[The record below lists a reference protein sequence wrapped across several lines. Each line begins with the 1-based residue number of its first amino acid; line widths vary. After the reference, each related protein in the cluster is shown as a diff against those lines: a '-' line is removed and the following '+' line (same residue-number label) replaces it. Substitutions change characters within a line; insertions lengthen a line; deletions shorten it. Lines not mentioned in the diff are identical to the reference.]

1 MAILSL
7 QNISMAFGGPLVLD
21 NVSRQIEQGERICLV
36 GRNGT
41 GKSTL
46 LNLIN
51 HKIKPD
57 SGDIFR
63 RPDLL
68 VGTLSQEVPPHI
80 QGKIFDVVSSGP
92 KNILSKN
99 PQSTREIR
107 TRVEKVITRL
117 NLTPDAEFP
126 TLSAGMKRRVL
137 LAKAIA
143 EGPDLL
149 LLDEPTNHMDIPSIE
164 LMENFL
170 LQYRK
175 ALLFVSHDRV
185 FLEKL
190 ATRII
195 EIDRGHLTSWACNYK
210 TYLVRKRALIEAE
223 EEHNR
228 QFDKKISKEEIWI
241 RKGIKARRTRDE
253 GRVQALI
260 KMREEKRAR
269 REQTGRVRMQA
280 QEADRSGKLVLEA
293 KNVTY
298 QYDDRPMIKAFS
310 TTILRGDKV
319 GVMGPNGCGKTT
331 LIRVLLKTLEPTN
344 GHIRL
349 GARVECAYFDQTREQ
364 LDPEK
369 TVIENVTEGGD
380 FLIINGKSRHAVGYL
395 KEFLFTP
402 DQMRSPVK
410 TLSGGEKNRLLLAR
424 LFMRP
429 SNFLVL
435 DEPTN
440 DLDAETLEL
449 LEELLLNYQGNVLLV
464 SHDRAFLN
472 NLVSSILVFEGD
484 GQINEYVG
492 GYDDWLKQRKQ
503 DKIKPQ
509 GNSEKRGLK
518 KPERKQGTPRKLTY
532 RENREL
538 EDIPGLIESLEQKHS
553 DIFERLSNPAFYK
566 KESAEIVS
574 AKEELE
580 SLEIEIE
587 KAYRKWETL
596 DALKDKFKNSD
607 Q

>member
-7 QNISMAFGGPLVLD
+7 QNVSLAFGGPLILD
-21 NVSRQIEQGERICLV
+21 KVSLQIEPSERICLV
-36 GRNGT
+36 GRNGA

-46 LNLIN
+46 INLIN
-51 HKIKPD
+51 SEIEPD

-63 RPDLL
+63 KPGLA
-68 VGTLSQEVPPHI
+68 VGTLSQEVPRQL
-80 QGKIFDVVSSGP
+80 QGKIIDVVSSGLRD
-92 KNILSKN
+92 ILSEDS
-99 PQSTREIR
+99 QHAWGIQARI
-107 TRVEKVITRL
+107 EKVITRL
-117 NLTPDAEFP
+117 KLAPNAEFK

-137 LAKAIA
+137 LAKTIA

-164 LMENFL
+164 LMEDFL
-170 LQYRK
+170 LQYPK

-195 EIDRGHLTSWACNYK
+195 EIDRGRLTSWSCNYR
-210 TYLVRKRALIEAE
+210 TYLERKNALIASE
-223 EEHNR
+223 EESNR
-228 QFDKKISKEEIWI
+228 QFEKKLCKEEIWI

-253 GRVQALI
+253 GRVRALM

-269 REQTGRVRMQA
+269 REQTGLVRLQA
-280 QEADRSGKLVLEA
+280 QEADRSGKIVLEA

-298 QYDDRPMIKAFS
+298 QYDERPIFKAFS
-310 TTILRGDKV
+310 TTFLRGDKV

-331 LIRVLLKTLEPTN
+331 LIQVLLKELDPSE
-344 GHIRL
+344 GQIRL
-349 GARVECAYFDQTREQ
+349 GARVECAYFDQTRKQ
-364 LDPEK
+364 LDPGK
-369 TVIENVTEGGD
+369 TVIENVTGGGD
-380 FLIINGKSRHAVGYL
+380 FLIINGNSRHAVGYL

-402 DQMRSPVK
+402 EQMRSPVK

-472 NLVSSILVFEGD
+472 NLVTSILVFEGN
-484 GQINEYVG
+484 GRVAEYIG

-503 DKIKPQ
+503 DETAKPP
-509 GNSEKRGLK
+509 K
-518 KPERKQGTPRKLTY
+518 PRKNGATPPKPKQAGPKKLTF

-538 EDIPGLIESLEQKHS
+538 EEIPSLIESLEKDHNLLFS
-553 DIFERLSNPAFYK
+553 RMAEPLFYK
-566 KESAEIVS
+566 NESAEIAR
-574 AKEELE
+574 AKERLK
-580 SLEIEIE
+580 SLEIELE
-587 KAYRKWETL
+587 TAYKRWE
-596 DALKDKFKNSD
+596 ALESVKENSH
-607 Q
+607 

>member
-7 QNISMAFGGPLVLD
+7 QNISLAFGGPLILD
-21 NVSRQIEQGERICLV
+21 NVSLQIEQSERICLV
-36 GRNGT
+36 GRNGA

-46 LNLIN
+46 INLIN
-51 HKIKPD
+51 NGIEPD
-57 SGDIFR
+57 SGEIFR
-63 RPDLL
+63 KPGMA
-68 VGTLSQEVPPHI
+68 VGTLSQEVPGQI
-80 QGKIFDVVSSGP
+80 RGNIIDVVSSGL
-92 KNILSKN
+92 KEILSKDS
-99 PQSTREIR
+99 QDTWGIQARI
-107 TRVEKVITRL
+107 EKVITRL
-117 NLTPDAEFP
+117 KLAPDAEFE

-137 LAKAIA
+137 LAKTIA

-170 LQYRK
+170 LQYPK

-195 EIDRGHLTSWACNYK
+195 EIDRGHLTSWACDYR
-210 TYLVRKRALIEAE
+210 TYLERKSALIESE

-228 QFDKKISKEEIWI
+228 QFEKKLSKEEIWI

-253 GRVQALI
+253 GRVRALM

-269 REQTGRVRMQA
+269 REQTGRVQMKA
-280 QEADRSGKLVLEA
+280 QEAERSGKRVLEA

-298 QYDDRPMIKAFS
+298 HYDDRPIFKAFS

-319 GVMGPNGCGKTT
+319 GIMGPNGCGKTT
-331 LIRVLLKTLEPTN
+331 LIQVLLKKLEPSE

-364 LDPEK
+364 LNPEK
-369 TVIENVTEGGD
+369 TVIDNVTEGGD

-472 NLVSSILVFEGD
+472 NLVTSILVFEGD
-484 GQINEYVG
+484 GLVAEYIG
-492 GYDDWLKQRKQ
+492 GYDDWVKQRKK
-503 DKIKPQ
+503 DETKNPPKPRKN
-509 GNSEKRGLK
+509 GAK
-518 KPERKQGTPRKLTY
+518 KPKSKREGPKKLTF

-538 EDIPGLIESLEQKHS
+538 EEIPSLIESLEQEHEKIFKDLS
-553 DIFERLSNPAFYK
+553 DPAFYK
-566 KESAEIVS
+566 KESAEIAR
-574 AKEELE
+574 AKERLE
-580 SLEIEIE
+580 SLETELE
-587 KAYRKWETL
+587 KSYQRWE
-596 DALKDKFKNSD
+596 ALESVKENSR
-607 Q
+607 

>member
-7 QNISMAFGGPLVLD
+7 QNISLAFGGPLILD
-21 NVSRQIEQGERICLV
+21 NISLQIEQSERICLV
-36 GRNGT
+36 GRNGA

-46 LNLIN
+46 INLIN
-51 HKIKPD
+51 NGLEPD

-63 RPDLL
+63 KPGLAL
-68 VGTLSQEVPPHI
+68 GTLSQEVPPQI
-80 QGKIFDVVSSGP
+80 QGKIIDVVSSGL
-92 KNILSKN
+92 KDLLSKDS
-99 PQSTREIR
+99 QVAWGIQAQI
-107 TRVEKVITRL
+107 EKVITRL
-117 NLTPDAEFP
+117 KLAPDAEFR

-137 LAKAIA
+137 LAKTIA

-170 LQYRK
+170 LQYPK

-195 EIDRGHLTSWACNYK
+195 EIDRGRLTSWECDYR
-210 TYLVRKRALIEAE
+210 TYLERKSALIESE

-253 GRVQALI
+253 GRVRALM

-269 REQTGRVRMQA
+269 REQTGQVRMKAQA
-280 QEADRSGKLVLEA
+280 AERSGKRVLEA
-293 KNVTY
+293 KDVAY
-298 QYDDRPMIKAFS
+298 RYDDRPIFKAFS

-331 LIRVLLKTLEPTN
+331 LIQVLLKELEPSE

-369 TVIENVTEGGD
+369 TIIENVTGGGD
-380 FLIINGKSRHAVGYL
+380 SLIINGQSRHAVGYL

-424 LFMRP
+424 LFMKP
-429 SNFLVL
+429 SNLLVL

-472 NLVSSILVFEGD
+472 NLVTSILVFEGN
-484 GQINEYVG
+484 GQVTEYIG
-492 GYDDWLKQRKQ
+492 GYDDWLKQKKKNGT
-503 DKIKPQ
+503 KIPPKPKTN
-509 GNSEKRGLK
+509 GPKNTKPKR
-518 KPERKQGTPRKLTY
+518 ERPKKLTF
-532 RENREL
+532 REEREL
-538 EDIPGLIESLEQKHS
+538 EDMPSLIESLEQTHGKIFKDLS
-553 DIFERLSNPAFYK
+553 DPAFYK
-566 KESAEIVS
+566 RESTEIAS
-574 AKEELE
+574 AKERLE
-580 SLEIEIE
+580 SLEIQLE
-587 KAYRKWETL
+587 KAYQRWE
-596 DALKDKFKNSD
+596 ALESVAEDSRLGK
-607 Q
+607 

>member
-7 QNISMAFGGPLVLD
+7 QNISLAFGGPSILD
-21 NVSRQIEQGERICLV
+21 KVSLQIEQSERICLV
-36 GRNGT
+36 GRNGA

-46 LNLIN
+46 INLIN
-51 HKIKPD
+51 NGIKPD

-63 RPDLL
+63 KPGLL
-68 VGTLSQEVPPHI
+68 LGTLSQEVPRHLN
-80 QGKIFDVVSSGP
+80 GKVIDVVSSGL
-92 KNILSKN
+92 KSN
-99 PQSTREIR
+99 PSQDSQCTWEIQPQ
-107 TRVEKVITRL
+107 VEKVITRL
-117 NLTPDAEFP
+117 RLTPDAEFQ

-137 LAKAIA
+137 LAKTIA

-195 EIDRGHLTSWACNYK
+195 EIDRGRLTSWECNYK
-210 TYLVRKRALIEAE
+210 TYLSRKGALIESE
-223 EEHNR
+223 EEHDR
-228 QFDKKISKEEIWI
+228 QFDKKMSKEEIWI

-253 GRVQALI
+253 GRVRALM
-260 KMREEKRAR
+260 KMREEKQAR

-280 QEADRSGKLVLEA
+280 QEAGRSGKLVLEA
-293 KNVTY
+293 QNVTY
-298 QYDDRPMIKAFS
+298 HYDDRPIIKAFS

-319 GVMGPNGCGKTT
+319 GVMGSNGCGKTT
-331 LIRVLLKTLEPTN
+331 LIQVLLKTLEPSEGN
-344 GHIRL
+344 VRL

-380 FLIINGKSRHAVGYL
+380 FLIINGKSRHAMGYL

-402 DQMRSPVK
+402 DQMRSPLK

-424 LFMRP
+424 LFMKP
-429 SNFLVL
+429 SNLLVL

-472 NLVSSILVFEGD
+472 NLVTSILVFEGN
-484 GQINEYVG
+484 GQITEYIG
-492 GYDDWLKQRKQ
+492 GYDDWLKQRK
-503 DKIKPQ
+503 KNETEIPSKHKE
-509 GNSEKRGLK
+509 NCTK
-518 KPERKQGTPRKLTY
+518 KPKPKRKVPKKLTF

-538 EDIPGLIESLEQKHS
+538 EDMPSLIESLEQEHAVLFGRMS
-553 DIFERLSNPAFYK
+553 DPSFYK
-566 KESAEIVS
+566 NESGEIAN
-574 AKEELE
+574 AKERLE
-580 SLEIEIE
+580 SLEIELE
-587 KAYRKWETL
+587 KTYKRWETL
-596 DALKDKFKNSD
+596 DALKEE
-607 Q
+607 

>member
-7 QNISMAFGGPLVLD
+7 QNISLAFGGPLILD
-21 NVSRQIEQGERICLV
+21 NVSLQIEPNERICLV
-36 GRNGT
+36 GRNGA

-46 LNLIN
+46 INLIN
-51 HKIKPD
+51 NEIQPD

-63 RPDLL
+63 KPGLAL
-68 VGTLSQEVPPHI
+68 GTLSQEVPPQI
-80 QGKIFDVVSSGP
+80 QGKIIDVVSSGL
-92 KNILSKN
+92 KDIISKDSQVAWGIQ
-99 PQSTREIR
+99 PQI
-107 TRVEKVITRL
+107 EKVITRL
-117 NLTPDAEFP
+117 KLAPDAEFK

-137 LAKAIA
+137 LAKTIA

-170 LQYRK
+170 LQYPK

-195 EIDRGHLTSWACNYK
+195 EIDRGRLTSWACDYR
-210 TYLVRKRALIEAE
+210 TYLERKSALIESE

-228 QFDKKISKEEIWI
+228 QFEKKISKEEIWI

-253 GRVQALI
+253 GRVRALM
-260 KMREEKRAR
+260 KMREEKQAR

-298 QYDDRPMIKAFS
+298 HYDDRPIFKAFS

-319 GVMGPNGCGKTT
+319 GIMGPNGCGKTT
-331 LIRVLLKTLEPTN
+331 LIQVLLKKLEPSE
-344 GHIRL
+344 GQIRL

-472 NLVSSILVFEGD
+472 NLVTSILVFEGN
-484 GQINEYVG
+484 GQIAEYIG
-492 GYDDWLKQRKQ
+492 GYDDWLKQRKK
-503 DKIKPQ
+503 DETKTPANPVKH
-509 GNSEKRGLK
+509 GSK
-518 KPERKQGTPRKLTY
+518 KPKRKPEAPRKLTF

-538 EDIPGLIESLEQKHS
+538 EGIPPQIESLELEHGKIFKDLS
-553 DIFERLSNPAFYK
+553 DPAFYK
-566 KESAEIVS
+566 RESAEIAS
-574 AKEELE
+574 AKERLE
-580 SLEIEIE
+580 SLETELE
-587 KAYRKWETL
+587 KAYQRWE
-596 DALKDKFKNSD
+596 ALESVKENSH
-607 Q
+607 

>member
-7 QNISMAFGGPLVLD
+7 QNISLAFGGPLILD
-21 NVSRQIEQGERICLV
+21 NVSLQIEPNERICLV
-36 GRNGT
+36 GRNGA

-46 LNLIN
+46 INLIN
-51 HKIKPD
+51 NEIQPD

-63 RPDLL
+63 KPGLAL
-68 VGTLSQEVPPHI
+68 GTLSQEVPPQI
-80 QGKIFDVVSSGP
+80 QGKIIDVVSSGL
-92 KNILSKN
+92 KDIFSKDS
-99 PQSTREIR
+99 QDAWGIQAQIK
-107 TRVEKVITRL
+107 KVITRL
-117 NLTPDAEFP
+117 KLAPDAEFK

-137 LAKAIA
+137 LAKTIA

-170 LQYRK
+170 LQYPK

-195 EIDRGHLTSWACNYK
+195 EIDRGRLTSWACDYR
-210 TYLVRKRALIEAE
+210 TYLERKSALIESE

-228 QFDKKISKEEIWI
+228 QFEKKISKEEIWI

-253 GRVQALI
+253 GRVRALM
-260 KMREEKRAR
+260 KMREEKQAR

-298 QYDDRPMIKAFS
+298 HYDDRPIFKAFS

-319 GVMGPNGCGKTT
+319 GIMGPNGCGKTT
-331 LIRVLLKTLEPTN
+331 LIQVLLKKLEPSE
-344 GHIRL
+344 GQIRL

-472 NLVSSILVFEGD
+472 NLVTSILVFEGN
-484 GQINEYVG
+484 GQIAEYIG
-492 GYDDWLKQRKQ
+492 GYDDWLKQRKK
-503 DKIKPQ
+503 DETKTPANPVKH
-509 GNSEKRGLK
+509 GSK
-518 KPERKQGTPRKLTY
+518 KPKRKPEAPRKLTF

-538 EDIPGLIESLEQKHS
+538 EGIPPQIESLELEHGKIFKDLS
-553 DIFERLSNPAFYK
+553 DPAFYK
-566 KESAEIVS
+566 RESAEIAS
-574 AKEELE
+574 AKERLE
-580 SLEIEIE
+580 SLETELE
-587 KAYRKWETL
+587 KAYQRWE
-596 DALKDKFKNSD
+596 ALESVKENSH
-607 Q
+607 

>member
-7 QNISMAFGGPLVLD
+7 QNISVAFGGPLILD
-21 NVSRQIEQGERICLV
+21 NVNLQIEQGERICLV
-36 GRNGT
+36 GRNGA

-46 LNLIN
+46 INLIN
-51 HKIKPD
+51 NKIKPD

-63 RPDLL
+63 KPGLRM
-68 VGTLSQEVPPHI
+68 GTLSQEVPQHLN
-80 QGKIFDVVSSGP
+80 GKIIEVVSSGLES
-92 KNILSKN
+92 ILSKDL
-99 PQSTREIR
+99 QGAWEIQP
-107 TRVEKVITRL
+107 RVEKIITRL
-117 NLTPDAEFP
+117 NLPPDAEFQ

-137 LAKAIA
+137 LAKALA

-149 LLDEPTNHMDIPSIE
+149 LLDEPTNHMDILSIE

-195 EIDRGHLTSWACNYK
+195 EIDRGCLTSWACGYNA
-210 TYLVRKRALIEAE
+210 YLAGKRALIESE
-223 EEHNR
+223 EEHDR
-228 QFDKKISKEEIWI
+228 QFDKKISKEEVWI

-253 GRVQALI
+253 GRVRTLM
-260 KMREEKRAR
+260 KMREEKQAR

-280 QEADRSGKLVLEA
+280 READRSGKLVLEA

-298 QYDDRPMIKAFS
+298 QYDDRPIIKAFS

-331 LIRVLLKTLEPTN
+331 LIQVLLKELEPSE
-344 GHIRL
+344 GHLRL
-349 GARVECAYFDQTREQ
+349 GSRVECAYFDQTREQ

-369 TVIENVTEGGD
+369 TVIENVTGGGD
-380 FLIINGKSRHAVGYL
+380 FLIIDGKSRHAVGYL
-395 KEFLFTP
+395 KEFLFAP

-424 LFMRP
+424 LFMKP
-429 SNFLVL
+429 SNLLVL

-472 NLVSSILVFEGD
+472 NLVTSILVFEGN
-484 GQINEYVG
+484 GRITEYIG
-492 GYDDWLKQRKQ
+492 GYDDWLKQ
-503 DKIKPQ
+503 KPKD
-509 GNSEKRGLK
+509 EKKSPAKPGK
-518 KPERKQGTPRKLTY
+518 HHKKNPKPKPESSKKLTY
-532 RENREL
+532 RESREL
-538 EDIPGLIESLEQKHS
+538 ETIPSLIESLEQEHAALFGRMS
-553 DIFERLSNPAFYK
+553 EPSFYK
-566 KESAEIVS
+566 KESTEIAG
-574 AKEELE
+574 AKERLG
-580 SLEIEIE
+580 SIEIE
-587 KAYRKWETL
+587 LEKTYKRWETL
-596 DALKDKFKNSD
+596 EAMKENSS
-607 Q
+607 

>member
-7 QNISMAFGGPLVLD
+7 QNISLAFGGPLILD
-21 NVSRQIEQGERICLV
+21 KVSLQIEQNERICLV

-46 LNLIN
+46 INLIN
-51 HKIKPD
+51 NRITPD

-63 RPDLL
+63 QPGLL
-68 VGTLSQEVPPHI
+68 LGTLSQEVPPHI
-80 QGKIFDVVSSGP
+80 QGKIIDVVSSGL
-92 KNILSKN
+92 KSN
-99 PQSTREIR
+99 PSQDSQCTWEIQPQ
-107 TRVEKVITRL
+107 VEKVITRL
-117 NLTPDAEFP
+117 RLTPDAEFQ

-137 LAKAIA
+137 LAKTIA

-195 EIDRGHLTSWACNYK
+195 EIDRGRLTSWACDYK
-210 TYLVRKRALIEAE
+210 TYLARKRALIESE

-228 QFDKKISKEEIWI
+228 QFEKKISKEEIWI

-253 GRVQALI
+253 GRVRALM
-260 KMREEKRAR
+260 KMREEKRTR
-269 REQTGRVRMQA
+269 REQTGKVQMQA
-280 QEADRSGKLVLEA
+280 LEAERSGKLVLEA
-293 KNVTY
+293 QNVTY
-298 QYDDRPMIKAFS
+298 HYDDRPIIKAFS

-331 LIRVLLKTLEPTN
+331 LIQVLLNTLEPFE
-344 GHIRL
+344 GRIRL

-424 LFMRP
+424 LFMKP
-429 SNFLVL
+429 SNLLVL

-472 NLVSSILVFEGD
+472 NLVTSILVFEGN
-484 GQINEYVG
+484 GQITEYIG
-492 GYDDWLKQRKQ
+492 GYDDWLKQRK
-503 DKIKPQ
+503 KNEAETPSKPRK
-509 GNSEKRGLK
+509 NCTK
-518 KPERKQGTPRKLTY
+518 KPKPKRKGRKKLTF

-538 EDIPGLIESLEQKHS
+538 EDIPSLIESLEQEHAVLFGRMS
-553 DIFERLSNPAFYK
+553 DPSFYK
-566 KESAEIVS
+566 NESTEIAHTKER
-574 AKEELE
+574 LE
-580 SLEIEIE
+580 SLEIELEI
-587 KAYRKWETL
+587 AYKRWETL
-596 DALKDKFKNSD
+596 DALKEE
-607 Q
+607 

>member
-1 MAILSL
+1 MSILSL
-7 QNISMAFGGPLVLD
+7 QNISLAFGGPLILD
-21 NVSRQIEQGERICLV
+21 KVSLQIEQGERICLV
-36 GRNGT
+36 GRNGA
-41 GKSTL
+41 GKTTL
-46 LNLIN
+46 INLIN
-51 HKIKPD
+51 NKVKPD
-57 SGDIFR
+57 EGDIFR
-63 RPDLL
+63 KPGLAM
-68 VGTLSQEVPPHI
+68 GTLSQEVPRHLN
-80 QGKIFDVVSSGP
+80 GKIIDVVSSGL
-92 KNILSKN
+92 KSN
-99 PQSTREIR
+99 PSQDSQCTWEIQPQA
-107 TRVEKVITRL
+107 EKIITRL
-117 NLTPDAEFP
+117 GLTPDAEFQ

-137 LAKAIA
+137 LAKTIA

-170 LQYRK
+170 LQYRST
-175 ALLFVSHDRV
+175 LLFVSHDRV

-195 EIDRGHLTSWACNYK
+195 EIDRGRLTSWPCDYK
-210 TYLVRKRALIEAE
+210 TYLARKRALIESE

-228 QFDKKISKEEIWI
+228 QFDKKISKEEVWI

-253 GRVQALI
+253 GRVRALM

-269 REQTGRVRMQA
+269 REQTGKVQMQA
-280 QEADRSGKLVLEA
+280 QEAERSGKLVLEA
-293 KNVTY
+293 QNVTY
-298 QYDDRPMIKAFS
+298 HYDDRPIIKGFS

-331 LIRVLLKTLEPTN
+331 LIQVLLNRLEPSE
-344 GHIRL
+344 GRIRL

-424 LFMRP
+424 LFMKP
-429 SNFLVL
+429 SNLLVL

-449 LEELLLNYQGNVLLV
+449 LEELLLNYQGNVLLA

-472 NLVSSILVFEGD
+472 NLVTSILVFEGN
-484 GQINEYVG
+484 GRITEYIG
-492 GYDDWLKQRKQ
+492 GYDDWLKQRKKNET
-503 DKIKPQ
+503 KIPSRPKK
-509 GNSEKRGLK
+509 SCTK
-518 KPERKQGTPRKLTY
+518 KPKPKRNGPKKLTF

-538 EDIPGLIESLEQKHS
+538 EDMPSLIESLEQEHAVLFGRMS
-553 DIFERLSNPAFYK
+553 DPSFYK
-566 KESAEIVS
+566 NESAEI
-574 AKEELE
+574 ANTKEQLE
-580 SLEIEIE
+580 SLEIALE
-587 KAYRKWETL
+587 KAYKRWETL
-596 DALKDKFKNSD
+596 DALKEE
-607 Q
+607 

>member
-7 QNISMAFGGPLVLD
+7 QNISLAFGGPLILD
-21 NVSRQIEQGERICLV
+21 NVSLQIEQSERICLV
-36 GRNGT
+36 GRNGA

-46 LNLIN
+46 INLIN
-51 HKIKPD
+51 NGIEPD
-57 SGDIFR
+57 SGEIFR
-63 RPDLL
+63 KPGMA
-68 VGTLSQEVPPHI
+68 VGTLSQEVPGQI
-80 QGKIFDVVSSGP
+80 RGNIIDVVSSGL
-92 KNILSKN
+92 KEILSKDS
-99 PQSTREIR
+99 QDTWGIQARI
-107 TRVEKVITRL
+107 EKVITRL
-117 NLTPDAEFP
+117 KLAPDAEFE

-137 LAKAIA
+137 LAKTIA

-170 LQYRK
+170 LQYPK

-195 EIDRGHLTSWACNYK
+195 EIDRGHLTSWACDYR
-210 TYLVRKRALIEAE
+210 TYLERKSALIESE

-228 QFDKKISKEEIWI
+228 QFEKKLSKEEIWI

-253 GRVQALI
+253 GRVRALM

-269 REQTGRVRMQA
+269 REQTGRVQMKA
-280 QEADRSGKLVLEA
+280 QEAERSGKRVLEA

-298 QYDDRPMIKAFS
+298 HYDDRPIFKAFS

-319 GVMGPNGCGKTT
+319 GIMGPNGCGKTT
-331 LIRVLLKTLEPTN
+331 LIQVLLKKLEPSE

-364 LDPEK
+364 LNPEK
-369 TVIENVTEGGD
+369 TVIDNVTEGGD

-472 NLVSSILVFEGD
+472 NLVTSILVFEGD
-484 GQINEYVG
+484 GLVAEYIG
-492 GYDDWLKQRKQ
+492 GYDDWVKQRKK
-503 DKIKPQ
+503 DETKNPPKPRKN
-509 GNSEKRGLK
+509 GAK
-518 KPERKQGTPRKLTY
+518 KPKSKREGPKKLTF
-532 RENREL
+532 RENLEL
-538 EDIPGLIESLEQKHS
+538 EEIPSLIESLEQEHEKIFKDLS
-553 DIFERLSNPAFYK
+553 DPAFYK
-566 KESAEIVS
+566 KESAEIAR
-574 AKEELE
+574 AKERLE
-580 SLEIEIE
+580 SLETELE
-587 KAYRKWETL
+587 KSYQRWE
-596 DALKDKFKNSD
+596 ALESVKENSR
-607 Q
+607 

>member
-7 QNISMAFGGPLVLD
+7 QNINLAFGGPLILD
-21 NVSRQIEQGERICLV
+21 KVSLQIEQSERICLV
-36 GRNGT
+36 GRNGA
-41 GKSTL
+41 GKSSL
-46 LNLIN
+46 INLIN
-51 HKIKPD
+51 NRIKPD

-63 RPDLL
+63 KPGLL
-68 VGTLSQEVPPHI
+68 LGTLSQEVPRHLD
-80 QGKIFDVVSSGP
+80 GKIIDVVSSGL
-92 KNILSKN
+92 KNN
-99 PQSTREIR
+99 PSQDSQCTWEIQPQ
-107 TRVEKVITRL
+107 VEKVITRL
-117 NLTPDAEFP
+117 RLTPDAEFQ

-137 LAKAIA
+137 LAKTIA

-175 ALLFVSHDRV
+175 ALLFISHDRV

-195 EIDRGHLTSWACNYK
+195 EIDRGRLTNWACDYK
-210 TYLVRKRALIEAE
+210 TYLSRKGALIESE

-253 GRVQALI
+253 GRVRALM

-269 REQTGRVRMQA
+269 REQTGKVRMQA
-280 QEADRSGKLVLEA
+280 QEAERSGKLVLKA
-293 KNVTY
+293 QNVTY
-298 QYDDRPMIKAFS
+298 HYDDRPIIKAFS

-331 LIRVLLKTLEPTN
+331 LIQVLLNTLEPSE
-344 GHIRL
+344 GRIRL

-380 FLIINGKSRHAVGYL
+380 FVIINGKSRHAVGYL

-472 NLVSSILVFEGD
+472 NLVTSILVFEGN
-484 GQINEYVG
+484 GQITEYIG
-492 GYDDWLKQRKQ
+492 GYDDWLKQRK
-503 DKIKPQ
+503 KNETEIPSKPKK
-509 GNSEKRGLK
+509 NCTKKSKPKRKG
-518 KPERKQGTPRKLTY
+518 PRKLTF

-538 EDIPGLIESLEQKHS
+538 EDMPSLIESLEQEHAVLFSRMS
-553 DIFERLSNPAFYK
+553 DPSFYK
-566 KESAEIVS
+566 NESAEI
-574 AKEELE
+574 ANTKERLE
-580 SLEIEIE
+580 SLGIELE
-587 KAYRKWETL
+587 KTYERWETL
-596 DALKDKFKNSD
+596 DALKEE
-607 Q
+607 

>member
-1 MAILSL
+1 MVILSL
-7 QNISMAFGGPLVLD
+7 QNISLAFGGPLVLD
-21 NVSRQIEQGERICLV
+21 KVSLQIEQSERICLV
-36 GRNGT
+36 GRNGA

-46 LNLIN
+46 INLIN
-51 HKIKPD
+51 NGIQPD

-63 RPDLL
+63 KPGLAL
-68 VGTLSQEVPPHI
+68 GTLSQEVPPQI
-80 QGKIFDVVSSGP
+80 QGNIIDVVSSGL
-92 KNILSKN
+92 KDILSKDS
-99 PQSTREIR
+99 QVAWGTQARI
-107 TRVEKVITRL
+107 EKVITRL
-117 NLTPDAEFP
+117 KLTPDAEFK

-137 LAKAIA
+137 LAKTIA
-143 EGPDLL
+143 ESPDLL

-170 LQYRK
+170 LQYPK

-195 EIDRGHLTSWACNYK
+195 EIDRGHLTSWACDYR
-210 TYLVRKRALIEAE
+210 TYLERKSALIESE

-228 QFDKKISKEEIWI
+228 QFEKKLSKEEIWI

-253 GRVQALI
+253 GRVRALM

-269 REQTGRVRMQA
+269 REQTGQVRMQA
-280 QEADRSGKLVLEA
+280 QEAERSGKIVLEA
-293 KNVTY
+293 KNVSY
-298 QYDDRPMIKAFS
+298 RYDDRPIFKGFS

-331 LIRVLLKTLEPTN
+331 LIQVLLKELEPSE
-344 GHIRL
+344 GQIRL
-349 GARVECAYFDQTREQ
+349 GARVESAYFDQTREQ

-369 TVIENVTEGGD
+369 TVIENVTGGGD

-402 DQMRSPVK
+402 EQMRSPVK

-472 NLVSSILVFEGD
+472 NLVTSILVFEGN
-484 GQINEYVG
+484 GQITEYIG
-492 GYDDWLKQRKQ
+492 GYDDWLKQRKN
-503 DKIKPQ
+503 DETKSPPKTKKN
-509 GNSEKRGLK
+509 GAK
-518 KPERKQGTPRKLTY
+518 KPKPKREGPKKLTF
-532 RENREL
+532 RETREL
-538 EDIPGLIESLEQKHS
+538 EEIPSLIESLEQTHGKIFKDLS
-553 DIFERLSNPAFYK
+553 DPAFYK
-566 KESAEIVS
+566 RESTEIAS
-574 AKEELE
+574 AKERLE
-580 SLEIEIE
+580 SLEIQLE
-587 KAYRKWETL
+587 KAYQRWETL
-596 DALKDKFKNSD
+596 ESVKENSR
-607 Q
+607 

>member
-7 QNISMAFGGPLVLD
+7 QNISLAFGGPLILD
-21 NVSRQIEQGERICLV
+21 KVSLQIEQGERICLV
-36 GRNGT
+36 GRNGA

-46 LNLIN
+46 INLIN
-51 HKIKPD
+51 NGIKPD

-63 RPDLL
+63 KPGLL
-68 VGTLSQEVPPHI
+68 LGTLSQEVPRHLN
-80 QGKIFDVVSSGP
+80 GKVIDVVSSGL
-92 KNILSKN
+92 KSN
-99 PQSTREIR
+99 PSEDSQCTWEIQPQ
-107 TRVEKVITRL
+107 VEKVITRL
-117 NLTPDAEFP
+117 RLTPDAEFQ

-137 LAKAIA
+137 LAKTIA

-195 EIDRGHLTSWACNYK
+195 EIDRGRLTSWECGYK
-210 TYLVRKRALIEAE
+210 TYLSRKRALIESE
-223 EEHNR
+223 EEHDR
-228 QFDKKISKEEIWI
+228 QFDKKMSKEEIWI

-253 GRVQALI
+253 GRVRALM

-293 KNVTY
+293 KNVAY
-298 QYDDRPMIKAFS
+298 YYDDQPIIKAFS

-331 LIRVLLKTLEPTN
+331 LIQVLLKELEPSE
-344 GHIRL
+344 GRIRL

-402 DQMRSPVK
+402 DQMRSPLK

-424 LFMRP
+424 LFMKP
-429 SNFLVL
+429 SNLLVL

-472 NLVSSILVFEGD
+472 NLVTSILVFEGN
-484 GQINEYVG
+484 GQITEYIG
-492 GYDDWLKQRKQ
+492 GYNDWLKQRK
-503 DKIKPQ
+503 KTEAEIPSKPRK
-509 GNSEKRGLK
+509 NFTK
-518 KPERKQGTPRKLTY
+518 KPKPKRKAPKKLTF

-538 EDIPGLIESLEQKHS
+538 EGMPSLIESLEQEHDVLFGRMS
-553 DIFERLSNPAFYK
+553 DPSFYK
-566 KESAEIVS
+566 NESGEIAS
-574 AKEELE
+574 AKERLE
-580 SLEIEIE
+580 SLEIELE
-587 KAYRKWETL
+587 KTYKRWETL
-596 DALKDKFKNSD
+596 DALKEE
-607 Q
+607 

>member
-7 QNISMAFGGPLVLD
+7 QNISLAFGGPLILD
-21 NVSRQIEQGERICLV
+21 NVSLQIELSERICLV
-36 GRNGT
+36 GRNGA

-46 LNLIN
+46 INLIN
-51 HKIKPD
+51 NGIEPD
-57 SGDIFR
+57 SGEIFR
-63 RPDLL
+63 KPDLA
-68 VGTLSQEVPPHI
+68 VGTLSQEVPRQI
-80 QGKIFDVVSSGP
+80 QGKIIDVVSSGL
-92 KNILSKN
+92 KDILSKDS
-99 PQSTREIR
+99 QVAWGIQARI
-107 TRVEKVITRL
+107 EKVITRL
-117 NLTPDAEFP
+117 KLAPDAEFE

-137 LAKAIA
+137 LAKTIA

-170 LQYRK
+170 IQYPK

-195 EIDRGHLTSWACNYK
+195 EIDRGQLTSWACDYR
-210 TYLVRKRALIEAE
+210 TYLERKSALIESE
-223 EEHNR
+223 KEHNR
-228 QFDKKISKEEIWI
+228 QFEKKISKEEIWI

-253 GRVQALI
+253 GRVRALM

-269 REQTGRVRMQA
+269 REQAGRVQMKA
-280 QEADRSGKLVLEA
+280 QEAERSGKRVLEA

-298 QYDDRPMIKAFS
+298 HYDDRPIFKAFS

-319 GVMGPNGCGKTT
+319 GIMGPNGCGKTT
-331 LIRVLLKTLEPTN
+331 LIQVLLKALEPSE
-344 GHIRL
+344 GHVTL

-380 FLIINGKSRHAVGYL
+380 FLIINGKSRHSMGYL

-472 NLVSSILVFEGD
+472 NLVTSILVFEGD
-484 GQINEYVG
+484 GQVAEYIG
-492 GYDDWLKQRKQ
+492 GYDDWLKQRKK
-503 DKIKPQ
+503 DETKSPPKPRKN
-509 GNSEKRGLK
+509 GAK
-518 KPERKQGTPRKLTY
+518 KPKPKREVPKKLTF

-538 EDIPGLIESLEQKHS
+538 EEIPSLIESLELEHEEIFKDLS
-553 DIFERLSNPAFYK
+553 DPAFYK
-566 KESAEIVS
+566 KESAEIAS
-574 AKEELE
+574 AKERLE
-580 SLEIEIE
+580 SLEIELE
-587 KAYRKWETL
+587 KSYQRWE
-596 DALKDKFKNSD
+596 ALESVKDNSR
-607 Q
+607 

>member
-7 QNISMAFGGPLVLD
+7 QNINLAFGGPLILD
-21 NVSRQIEQGERICLV
+21 KVSLQIEQSERICLV
-36 GRNGT
+36 GRNGA

-46 LNLIN
+46 INLIN
-51 HKIKPD
+51 NRIKPD

-63 RPDLL
+63 KPGLL
-68 VGTLSQEVPPHI
+68 LGTLSQEVPRHLD
-80 QGKIFDVVSSGP
+80 GKIIDVVSSGL
-92 KNILSKN
+92 KNN
-99 PQSTREIR
+99 PSQDSQCTWEIQPQ
-107 TRVEKVITRL
+107 VEKVITRL
-117 NLTPDAEFP
+117 RLTPDAEFQ

-137 LAKAIA
+137 LAKTIA

-195 EIDRGHLTSWACNYK
+195 EIDRGHLTNWACGYK
-210 TYLVRKRALIEAE
+210 TYLSRKGALIESE

-253 GRVQALI
+253 GRVRALM

-269 REQTGRVRMQA
+269 REQTGKVRMQA
-280 QEADRSGKLVLEA
+280 QEAERSGKLVLKA
-293 KNVTY
+293 QNVTY
-298 QYDDRPMIKAFS
+298 HYDDRPIIKAFS

-331 LIRVLLKTLEPTN
+331 LIQVLLNTLEPSE
-344 GHIRL
+344 GRIRL

-380 FLIINGKSRHAVGYL
+380 FVIINGKSRHAVGYL

-472 NLVSSILVFEGD
+472 NLVTSILVFEGN
-484 GQINEYVG
+484 GQITEYIG
-492 GYDDWLKQRKQ
+492 GYDDWLEQRK
-503 DKIKPQ
+503 KTETEIPSNPKKNCTKKSKP
-509 GNSEKRGLK
+509 KRKG
-518 KPERKQGTPRKLTY
+518 PRKLTF

-538 EDIPGLIESLEQKHS
+538 EDMPSLIESLEQEHAVLFSRMS
-553 DIFERLSNPAFYK
+553 DPSFYK
-566 KESAEIVS
+566 NESAEI
-574 AKEELE
+574 ANTKERLE
-580 SLEIEIE
+580 SLGIELE
-587 KAYRKWETL
+587 KAYERWEIL
-596 DALKDKFKNSD
+596 DALKEE
-607 Q
+607 

>member
-7 QNISMAFGGPLVLD
+7 QNINLAFGGPLILD
-21 NVSRQIEQGERICLV
+21 KVSLQIEQSERICLV
-36 GRNGT
+36 GRNGA
-41 GKSTL
+41 GKSSL
-46 LNLIN
+46 INLIN
-51 HKIKPD
+51 NRIKPD

-63 RPDLL
+63 KPGLL
-68 VGTLSQEVPPHI
+68 LGTLSQEVPRHLD
-80 QGKIFDVVSSGP
+80 GKIIDVVSSGL
-92 KNILSKN
+92 KNN
-99 PQSTREIR
+99 PSQDSQCTWEIQPQ
-107 TRVEKVITRL
+107 VEKVITRL
-117 NLTPDAEFP
+117 RLTPDAEFQ

-137 LAKAIA
+137 LAKTIA

-175 ALLFVSHDRV
+175 ALLFISHDRV

-195 EIDRGHLTSWACNYK
+195 EIDRGRLTNWACGYK
-210 TYLVRKRALIEAE
+210 TYLSRKGALIESE

-253 GRVQALI
+253 GRVRALM

-269 REQTGRVRMQA
+269 REQTGKVRMHA
-280 QEADRSGKLVLEA
+280 QEAERSGKLVLKA
-293 KNVTY
+293 QNVTY
-298 QYDDRPMIKAFS
+298 HYDDRPIIKAFS

-331 LIRVLLKTLEPTN
+331 LIQVLLNTLEPSE
-344 GHIRL
+344 GRIRL

-380 FLIINGKSRHAVGYL
+380 FVIINGKSRHAVGYL

-472 NLVSSILVFEGD
+472 NLVTSILVFEGN
-484 GQINEYVG
+484 GQITEYIG
-492 GYDDWLKQRKQ
+492 GYDDWLEQRK
-503 DKIKPQ
+503 KTETEIPSKPKK
-509 GNSEKRGLK
+509 NCTKKSKPKRKG
-518 KPERKQGTPRKLTY
+518 PRKLTF
-532 RENREL
+532 RENQEL
-538 EDIPGLIESLEQKHS
+538 EDMPSLIESLEQEHAVLFSRMS
-553 DIFERLSNPAFYK
+553 DPSFYK
-566 KESAEIVS
+566 NESAEI
-574 AKEELE
+574 ANTKERLE
-580 SLEIEIE
+580 SLGIELE
-587 KAYRKWETL
+587 KTYERWETL
-596 DALKDKFKNSD
+596 DALKEE
-607 Q
+607 

>member
-7 QNISMAFGGPLVLD
+7 QNISLAFGGPLILD
-21 NVSRQIEQGERICLV
+21 NVSLQIEPNERICLV
-36 GRNGT
+36 GRNGA

-46 LNLIN
+46 INLIN
-51 HKIKPD
+51 NEIQPD

-63 RPDLL
+63 KPGLAL
-68 VGTLSQEVPPHI
+68 GTLSQEVPPQI
-80 QGKIFDVVSSGP
+80 QGKIIDVVSSGL
-92 KNILSKN
+92 KDIISKDS
-99 PQSTREIR
+99 QVAWGSQAQI
-107 TRVEKVITRL
+107 EKVITRL
-117 NLTPDAEFP
+117 KLAPDAEFQ

-137 LAKAIA
+137 LAKTIA

-170 LQYRK
+170 LQYPK

-185 FLEKL
+185 FLERL

-195 EIDRGHLTSWACNYK
+195 EIDRGRLTSWACDYR
-210 TYLVRKRALIEAE
+210 TYLERKSALIESE

-228 QFDKKISKEEIWI
+228 QFEKKISKEEIWI

-253 GRVQALI
+253 GRVRALM
-260 KMREEKRAR
+260 KMREEKQAR

-298 QYDDRPMIKAFS
+298 HYDDRPIFKAFS

-319 GVMGPNGCGKTT
+319 GIMGPNGCGKTT
-331 LIRVLLKTLEPTN
+331 LIQVLLKKLEPSE
-344 GHIRL
+344 GQIRL

-472 NLVSSILVFEGD
+472 NLVTSILVFEGN
-484 GQINEYVG
+484 GQIAEYIG
-492 GYDDWLKQRKQ
+492 GYDDWLKQRKK
-503 DKIKPQ
+503 DETKTPA
-509 GNSEKRGLK
+509 NPVKRGSK
-518 KPERKQGTPRKLTY
+518 KPKRKPETPRKLTF

-538 EDIPGLIESLEQKHS
+538 EGIPSLIESLELEHGKIFKDLS
-553 DIFERLSNPAFYK
+553 DPAFYK
-566 KESAEIVS
+566 RESAEIAS
-574 AKEELE
+574 AKERLE
-580 SLEIEIE
+580 SLETELE
-587 KAYRKWETL
+587 KAYQRWE
-596 DALKDKFKNSD
+596 ALESVKENSH
-607 Q
+607 

>member
-7 QNISMAFGGPLVLD
+7 QNISVAFGGPLVLD
-21 NVSRQIEQGERICLV
+21 NVNLQIEQGERICLV
-36 GRNGT
+36 GRNGA

-46 LNLIN
+46 INLIN
-51 HKIKPD
+51 NEIKPD
-57 SGDIFR
+57 AGDIFR
-63 RPDLL
+63 KPGLL
-68 VGTLSQEVPPHI
+68 MGTLSQEVPPHTE
-80 QGKIFDVVSSGP
+80 GKIIDVVSSGL
-92 KNILSKN
+92 KNVLTEDS
-99 PQSTREIR
+99 QSVWEIQAQ
-107 TRVEKVITRL
+107 VEKVITQL
-117 NLTPDAEFP
+117 NLTPDAEFG

-137 LAKAIA
+137 LAKTIA

-195 EIDRGHLTSWACNYK
+195 EIDRGHLTSWACDFK
-210 TYLVRKRALIEAE
+210 TYLERKRALIESE
-223 EEHNR
+223 EEHDR
-228 QFDKKISKEEIWI
+228 QFDKKLSKEEIWI

-253 GRVQALI
+253 GRVNALI
-260 KMREEKRAR
+260 KMREEKRTR
-269 REQTGRVRMQA
+269 REQTGRVRMTA
-280 QEADRSGKLVLEA
+280 QEADRPGKLVLEA
-293 KNVTY
+293 KNVSY
-298 QYDDRPMIKAFS
+298 QYDDHPILKGFS

-331 LIRVLLKTLEPTN
+331 LIQVLLKTLEPSG

-349 GARVECAYFDQTREQ
+349 GARVNCAYFDQTREQ

-369 TVIENVTEGGD
+369 SVIENVTGGGD
-380 FLIINGKSRHAVGYL
+380 FLIIDGKSRHAVGYL

-424 LFMRP
+424 LFMKP
-429 SNFLVL
+429 SNLLVL

-472 NLVSSILVFEGD
+472 NVVTSILVFEGN
-484 GQINEYVG
+484 GRVTEYIG
-492 GYDDWLKQRKQ
+492 GYDDWLKQGKKDTVQTPSRSRKN
-503 DKIKPQ
+503 
-509 GNSEKRGLK
+509 GEK
-518 KPERKQGTPRKLTY
+518 KPKPKSETPKKLTY
-532 RENREL
+532 RENLEL
-538 EDIPGLIESLEQKHS
+538 ESIPSLIESLEQEHAEIFKHLS
-553 DIFERLSNPAFYK
+553 DPAFYK
-566 KESAEIVS
+566 RDSAEIS
-574 AKEELE
+574 GSKERLE
-580 SLEIEIE
+580 SLEIELE
-587 KAYRKWETL
+587 KAYKRWEVL
-596 DALKDKFKNSD
+596 ESLKEIRMLRS
-607 Q
+607 

>member
-7 QNISMAFGGPLVLD
+7 QNVSLAFGGPLIL
-21 NVSRQIEQGERICLV
+21 NKVSLQIEQGERICLV
-36 GRNGT
+36 GRNGA

-46 LNLIN
+46 INLIN
-51 HKIKPD
+51 NGIKPD

-63 RPDLL
+63 KPGLAM
-68 VGTLSQEVPPHI
+68 GTLSQEVPQHI
-80 QGKIFDVVSSGP
+80 QGKIIDVVSSSL
-92 KNILSKN
+92 KNSLSEDSQN
-99 PQSTREIR
+99 TWEIQAP
-107 TRVEKVITRL
+107 VEKVITRL
-117 NLTPDAEFP
+117 NLTPDAEFQ

-137 LAKAIA
+137 LAKTIA

-195 EIDRGHLTSWACNYK
+195 EIDRGSLTSWACDYK
-210 TYLVRKRALIEAE
+210 TYLARKTALIESE

-228 QFDKKISKEEIWI
+228 QFEKKISKEEIWI

-253 GRVQALI
+253 GRVRALM

-280 QEADRSGKLVLEA
+280 QEAERSGKLVLEA

-298 QYDDRPMIKAFS
+298 HYDDHPIFKGFS

-331 LIRVLLKTLEPTN
+331 LIQVLLKKLEPSE

-349 GARVECAYFDQTREQ
+349 GARVECVYFDQTRGQ

-380 FLIINGKSRHAVGYL
+380 FFIINGKSRHAMGYL

-402 DQMRSPVK
+402 DQMRSPLK

-424 LFMRP
+424 LFAKP
-429 SNFLVL
+429 SNLLVL

-472 NLVSSILVFEGD
+472 NVVTSILVFEGN
-484 GQINEYVG
+484 GQVSEYIG
-492 GYDDWLKQRKQ
+492 GYNDWLNQ
-503 DKIKPQ
+503 
-509 GNSEKRGLK
+509 
-518 KPERKQGTPRKLTY
+518 KPEDEKKAQSKPEKNFKKSAKPKPESPKKLTY
-532 RENREL
+532 RENLEL
-538 EDIPGLIESLEQKHS
+538 EAMPSLIESLEQEQSMLFSRMS
-553 DIFERLSNPAFYK
+553 DPSFYK
-566 KESAEIVS
+566 NESTEIASSKER
-574 AKEELE
+574 LE
-580 SLEIEIE
+580 SLETELE
-587 KAYRKWETL
+587 KTYKRWEAL
-596 DALKDKFKNSD
+596 DAMKENSR
-607 Q
+607 

>member
-7 QNISMAFGGPLVLD
+7 QNISLAFGGPLILD
-21 NVSRQIEQGERICLV
+21 KVSLQIEQGERICLV
-36 GRNGT
+36 GRNGA

-46 LNLIN
+46 INLIN
-51 HKIKPD
+51 NGIKPD

-63 RPDLL
+63 KPGLL
-68 VGTLSQEVPPHI
+68 LGTLSQEVPRHLN
-80 QGKIFDVVSSGP
+80 GKVIDVVSSGL
-92 KNILSKN
+92 KSN
-99 PQSTREIR
+99 PSEDSQCTWEIQPQ
-107 TRVEKVITRL
+107 VEKVITRL
-117 NLTPDAEFP
+117 RLTPDAEFQ

-137 LAKAIA
+137 LAKTIA

-195 EIDRGHLTSWACNYK
+195 EIDRGRLTSWECGYK
-210 TYLVRKRALIEAE
+210 TYLSRKRALIESE
-223 EEHNR
+223 EEHDR
-228 QFDKKISKEEIWI
+228 QFDKKMSKEEIWI

-253 GRVQALI
+253 GRVRALM
-260 KMREEKRAR
+260 KMREEKRGR

-280 QEADRSGKLVLEA
+280 QEAGRSGKLVLEA
-293 KNVTY
+293 KNVAY
-298 QYDDRPMIKAFS
+298 YYDDQPIIKAFS

-331 LIRVLLKTLEPTN
+331 LIQVLLKELEPSE
-344 GHIRL
+344 GRIRL

-402 DQMRSPVK
+402 DQMRSPLK

-424 LFMRP
+424 LFMKP
-429 SNFLVL
+429 SNLLVL

-472 NLVSSILVFEGD
+472 NLVTSILVFEGN
-484 GQINEYVG
+484 GQITEYIG
-492 GYDDWLKQRKQ
+492 GYNDWLKQRK
-503 DKIKPQ
+503 KTEAEIPSKPRK
-509 GNSEKRGLK
+509 NFTK
-518 KPERKQGTPRKLTY
+518 KPKPKRKAPKKLTF

-538 EDIPGLIESLEQKHS
+538 EGMPSLIESLEQEHDVLFGRMS
-553 DIFERLSNPAFYK
+553 DPSFYK
-566 KESAEIVS
+566 NESGEIASVKER
-574 AKEELE
+574 LE
-580 SLEIEIE
+580 SLEIELE
-587 KAYRKWETL
+587 KTYKRWETL
-596 DALKDKFKNSD
+596 DALKEE
-607 Q
+607 

>member
-7 QNISMAFGGPLVLD
+7 QNISLAFGGPLILD
-21 NVSRQIEQGERICLV
+21 NVSLQIEPNERICLV
-36 GRNGT
+36 GRNGA

-46 LNLIN
+46 INLIN
-51 HKIKPD
+51 NEIQPD

-63 RPDLL
+63 KPGLAL
-68 VGTLSQEVPPHI
+68 GTLSQEVPPKI
-80 QGKIFDVVSSGP
+80 QGKIIDVVSSGL
-92 KNILSKN
+92 KDIISKDS
-99 PQSTREIR
+99 QVAWGIQAQIK
-107 TRVEKVITRL
+107 KVITRL
-117 NLTPDAEFP
+117 KLAPDAEFK

-137 LAKAIA
+137 LAKTIA

-170 LQYRK
+170 LQYPK

-195 EIDRGHLTSWACNYK
+195 EIDRGRLTSWACDYR
-210 TYLVRKRALIEAE
+210 TYLERKSALIESE
-223 EEHNR
+223 EEHNQ
-228 QFDKKISKEEIWI
+228 QFEKKLSKEEIWI

-253 GRVQALI
+253 GRVRALM
-260 KMREEKRAR
+260 KMREEKQAR

-280 QEADRSGKLVLEA
+280 QEADRSAKRVLEA

-298 QYDDRPMIKAFS
+298 HYDDRPIFKAFS

-331 LIRVLLKTLEPTN
+331 LIQVLLKKLEPSE
-344 GHIRL
+344 GQIRL

-402 DQMRSPVK
+402 DQMRSPFK

-472 NLVSSILVFEGD
+472 NLVTSILVLEGN
-484 GQINEYVG
+484 GQIAEYIG
-492 GYDDWLKQRKQ
+492 GYDDWLKQRKK
-503 DKIKPQ
+503 DETKTPANPVKH
-509 GNSEKRGLK
+509 GSK
-518 KPERKQGTPRKLTY
+518 KPKRKPEAPRKLTF

-538 EDIPGLIESLEQKHS
+538 EGIPPQIESLELEHGKIFKDLS
-553 DIFERLSNPAFYK
+553 DPAFYK
-566 KESAEIVS
+566 RESAEIAS
-574 AKEELE
+574 AKERLE
-580 SLEIEIE
+580 SLETELE
-587 KAYRKWETL
+587 KAYQRWE
-596 DALKDKFKNSD
+596 ALESVKENSH
-607 Q
+607 

>member
-7 QNISMAFGGPLVLD
+7 QNISLAFGGPLILD
-21 NVSRQIEQGERICLV
+21 KVSLQIEQNERICLV

-46 LNLIN
+46 INLIN
-51 HKIKPD
+51 NRITPD

-63 RPDLL
+63 QPGLL
-68 VGTLSQEVPPHI
+68 LGTLSQEVPPHI
-80 QGKIFDVVSSGP
+80 QGKIIDVVSSGL
-92 KNILSKN
+92 KSN
-99 PQSTREIR
+99 PSQDSQCTWEIQPQI
-107 TRVEKVITRL
+107 EKVITRL
-117 NLTPDAEFP
+117 RLTPDAEFQ

-137 LAKAIA
+137 LAKTIA

-195 EIDRGHLTSWACNYK
+195 EIDRGRLTSWECDYK
-210 TYLVRKRALIEAE
+210 TYLSRKRALIESE
-223 EEHNR
+223 EEQYR
-228 QFDKKISKEEIWI
+228 QFDKKMSKEEIWI

-253 GRVQALI
+253 GRVRALM
-260 KMREEKRAR
+260 KMREEKRTR
-269 REQTGRVRMQA
+269 REQTGKVQMQA
-280 QEADRSGKLVLEA
+280 LEADRSGKLVLEA

-298 QYDDRPMIKAFS
+298 HYDDRPIIKAFS

-331 LIRVLLKTLEPTN
+331 LIQVLLNTLEPSE
-344 GHIRL
+344 GRIRL
-349 GARVECAYFDQTREQ
+349 GARVECAYFDQTREK
-364 LDPEK
+364 LAPEK

-472 NLVSSILVFEGD
+472 NLVTSILVFEGN
-484 GQINEYVG
+484 GQIAEYIG
-492 GYDDWLKQRKQ
+492 GYDDWLKQRK
-503 DKIKPQ
+503 KNEPEIPSMPRK
-509 GNSEKRGLK
+509 SCTK
-518 KPERKQGTPRKLTY
+518 KPKPKRKGPKKLTF

-538 EDIPGLIESLEQKHS
+538 EDMPSLIESLEQEHALLFGRMS
-553 DIFERLSNPAFYK
+553 APSFYK
-566 KESAEIVS
+566 NESAEIAN
-574 AKEELE
+574 AKERLE
-580 SLEIEIE
+580 SLEIELE
-587 KAYRKWETL
+587 KTYERWETL
-596 DALKDKFKNSD
+596 DALKVE
-607 Q
+607 

>member
-7 QNISMAFGGPLVLD
+7 QNISLAFGGPLILD
-21 NVSRQIEQGERICLV
+21 NVSLQIEPNERICLV
-36 GRNGT
+36 GRNGA

-46 LNLIN
+46 INLIN
-51 HKIKPD
+51 NEIQPD

-63 RPDLL
+63 KPGLAL
-68 VGTLSQEVPPHI
+68 GTLSQEVPPQI
-80 QGKIFDVVSSGP
+80 QGKIIDVVSSGL
-92 KNILSKN
+92 KDIISKDS
-99 PQSTREIR
+99 QVAWGIQAQI
-107 TRVEKVITRL
+107 EKVITRL
-117 NLTPDAEFP
+117 KLAPDAEFK

-137 LAKAIA
+137 LAKTIA

-170 LQYRK
+170 LQYPK

-195 EIDRGHLTSWACNYK
+195 EIDRGRLTSWACDYR
-210 TYLVRKRALIEAE
+210 TYLERKSALIESE

-228 QFDKKISKEEIWI
+228 QFEKKISKEEIWI

-253 GRVQALI
+253 GRVRALM
-260 KMREEKRAR
+260 KMREEKQAR

-298 QYDDRPMIKAFS
+298 HYDDRPIFKAFS

-319 GVMGPNGCGKTT
+319 GIMGPNGCGKTT
-331 LIRVLLKTLEPTN
+331 LIQVLLKKLEPSE
-344 GHIRL
+344 GQIRL

-472 NLVSSILVFEGD
+472 NLVTSILVFEGN
-484 GQINEYVG
+484 GRVSEYIG
-492 GYDDWLKQRKQ
+492 GYDDWLKQRKK
-503 DKIKPQ
+503 DETKTPANPLKH
-509 GNSEKRGLK
+509 GSK
-518 KPERKQGTPRKLTY
+518 KPKRKPEAPRKLTF

-538 EDIPGLIESLEQKHS
+538 EGIPPQIESLELEHGKIFKDLS
-553 DIFERLSNPAFYK
+553 DPAFYK
-566 KESAEIVS
+566 RESAEIAS
-574 AKEELE
+574 AKERLE
-580 SLEIEIE
+580 SLETELE
-587 KAYRKWETL
+587 KAYQRWE
-596 DALKDKFKNSD
+596 ALESVKENSH
-607 Q
+607 

>member
-7 QNISMAFGGPLVLD
+7 QNISLAFGGPLILD
-21 NVSRQIEQGERICLV
+21 NVSLQIEQSERICLV
-36 GRNGT
+36 GRNGA

-46 LNLIN
+46 INLIN
-51 HKIKPD
+51 NGIEPD
-57 SGDIFR
+57 SGEIFR
-63 RPDLL
+63 KPGMA
-68 VGTLSQEVPPHI
+68 VGTLSQEVPGQI
-80 QGKIFDVVSSGP
+80 RGNIIDVVSSGL
-92 KNILSKN
+92 KEILSKDS
-99 PQSTREIR
+99 QDTWGIQARI
-107 TRVEKVITRL
+107 EKVITRL
-117 NLTPDAEFP
+117 KLAPDAEFE

-137 LAKAIA
+137 LAKTIA

-170 LQYRK
+170 LQYPK

-195 EIDRGHLTSWACNYK
+195 EIDRGHLTSWACDYR
-210 TYLVRKRALIEAE
+210 TYLERKSALIESE

-228 QFDKKISKEEIWI
+228 QFEKKLSKEEIWI

-253 GRVQALI
+253 GRVRALM

-269 REQTGRVRMQA
+269 REQTGRVQMKA
-280 QEADRSGKLVLEA
+280 QEAERSGKRVLEA

-298 QYDDRPMIKAFS
+298 HYDDRPIFKAFS

-319 GVMGPNGCGKTT
+319 GIMGPNGCGKTT
-331 LIRVLLKTLEPTN
+331 LIQVLLKKLEPSE

-364 LDPEK
+364 LNPEK
-369 TVIENVTEGGD
+369 TVIDNVTEGGD

-472 NLVSSILVFEGD
+472 NLVTSILVFEGD
-484 GQINEYVG
+484 GLVAEYIG
-492 GYDDWLKQRKQ
+492 GYDDWVKQRKK
-503 DKIKPQ
+503 DETKNPPKPRKN
-509 GNSEKRGLK
+509 GTK
-518 KPERKQGTPRKLTY
+518 KPKSKREGPKKLTF

-538 EDIPGLIESLEQKHS
+538 EEIPSLIESLEQEHEKIFKDLS
-553 DIFERLSNPAFYK
+553 DPAFYK
-566 KESAEIVS
+566 KESAEIAR
-574 AKEELE
+574 AKERLE
-580 SLEIEIE
+580 SLETELE
-587 KAYRKWETL
+587 KSYQRWE
-596 DALKDKFKNSD
+596 ALESVKENSR
-607 Q
+607 

>member
-7 QNISMAFGGPLVLD
+7 QNINLAFGGPLILD
-21 NVSRQIEQGERICLV
+21 KVSLQIEQSERICLV
-36 GRNGT
+36 GRNGA

-46 LNLIN
+46 INLIN
-51 HKIKPD
+51 NRIKPD

-63 RPDLL
+63 KPGLL
-68 VGTLSQEVPPHI
+68 LGTLSQEVPRHLD
-80 QGKIFDVVSSGP
+80 GKIIDVVSSGL
-92 KNILSKN
+92 KNN
-99 PQSTREIR
+99 PSQDSQCTWEIQPQ
-107 TRVEKVITRL
+107 VEKVITRL
-117 NLTPDAEFP
+117 RLTPDAEFQ

-137 LAKAIA
+137 LAKTIA

-195 EIDRGHLTSWACNYK
+195 EIDRGRLTSWECGYK
-210 TYLVRKRALIEAE
+210 TYLSRKRALIESE
-223 EEHNR
+223 EEHDR
-228 QFDKKISKEEIWI
+228 QFDKKMSKEEIWI

-253 GRVQALI
+253 GRVRALM
-260 KMREEKRAR
+260 KMREEKRGR

-280 QEADRSGKLVLEA
+280 QEAGRSGKLVLEA
-293 KNVTY
+293 QNVTY
-298 QYDDRPMIKAFS
+298 HYDDRPIIKAFS

-331 LIRVLLKTLEPTN
+331 LIQVLLKELEPSE

-449 LEELLLNYQGNVLLV
+449 LEELLLNYQGNVLLA

-472 NLVSSILVFEGD
+472 NLVTSVLVFEGN
-484 GQINEYVG
+484 GQITEYIG
-492 GYDDWLKQRKQ
+492 GYDDWLKQRK
-503 DKIKPQ
+503 KNETEIPSKPRK
-509 GNSEKRGLK
+509 NSTK
-518 KPERKQGTPRKLTY
+518 KPKPKGPKKLTF
-532 RENREL
+532 REKREL
-538 EDIPGLIESLEQKHS
+538 EDIPSLIESLEQEHAVFFGRMS
-553 DIFERLSNPAFYK
+553 DPSFYK
-566 KESAEIVS
+566 NASSEIANTKER
-574 AKEELE
+574 LE
-580 SLEIEIE
+580 SLEIALEI
-587 KAYRKWETL
+587 AYKRWETL
-596 DALKDKFKNSD
+596 DALKEE
-607 Q
+607 